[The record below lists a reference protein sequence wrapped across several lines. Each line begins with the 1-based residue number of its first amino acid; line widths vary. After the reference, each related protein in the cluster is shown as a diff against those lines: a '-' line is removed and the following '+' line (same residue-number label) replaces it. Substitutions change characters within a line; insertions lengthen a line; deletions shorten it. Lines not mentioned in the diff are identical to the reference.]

1 MAKKDVKA
9 DEKDKKLKKTDL
21 RDPKVFHK
29 MLQPGL
35 RKSNGLSVG
44 LNKGHIVKKREARH
58 IKGNYKKHL
67 KMKAKHL
74 AKGPENRR
82 VTRAKMIREIVREV
96 AGLAPYEKK
105 MIDVFKVLGSGADK
119 KVYKI
124 AKKRLGTHKRAI
136 QKRDELK
143 NIYALQ
149 RARG

>member
-9 DEKDKKLKKTDL
+9 DDKKLKKTDL

-35 RKSNGLSVG
+35 RKSNGLAVG
-44 LNKGHIVKKREARH
+44 LNKGHIVKKREPRH

-67 KMKAKHL
+67 KTKAKHL